1 MSAYVAG
8 NASLREEESDAGD
21 TPTNILLERRARR
34 MAEEDALRL
43 YNRVRQLE
51 KEEEKA
57 DKRIV
62 DTRKKAKEIVKL
74 RERNE
79 LVKQEKELRLLQLQE
94 LIELQKVEN
103 ARLKEEALRNKIE
116 QENKVFAEKVSVV
129 QQTKDEKAEFERLL
143 AESKLISR
151 KEALEQKEYIRK
163 QQDDA
168 RRKLEQLKISR
179 LQGVSAGCGLL
190 PCRLD
195 LHAHGYLMHA
205 CTGTG
210 MCIVQCHN
218 VSYVGYAP
226 LCFFVNSILIPSPGL
241 S

>member
-8 NASLREEESDAGD
+8 NASLREDESDAGD

-190 PCRLD
+190 PCQLD
-195 LHAHGYLMHA
+195 LHAHRYLHA
-205 CTGTG
+205 CMYRVPGICALCNVT
-210 MCIVQCHN
+210 MCPTWVMRHFA
-218 VSYVGYAP
+218 S
-226 LCFFVNSILIPSPGL
+226 S
-241 S
+241 

>member
-1 MSAYVAG
+1 
-8 NASLREEESDAGD
+8 
-21 TPTNILLERRARR
+21 

-129 QQTKDEKAEFERLL
+129 QQTKDEKVEFERLL

-179 LQGVSAGCGLL
+179 LQG
-190 PCRLD
+190 
-195 LHAHGYLMHA
+195 
-205 CTGTG
+205 
-210 MCIVQCHN
+210 
-218 VSYVGYAP
+218 
-226 LCFFVNSILIPSPGL
+226 
-241 S
+241 